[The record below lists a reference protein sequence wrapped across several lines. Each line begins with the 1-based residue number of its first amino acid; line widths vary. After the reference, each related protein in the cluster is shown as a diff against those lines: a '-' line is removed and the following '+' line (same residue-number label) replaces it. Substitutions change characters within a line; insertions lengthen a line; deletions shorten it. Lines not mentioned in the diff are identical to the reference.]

1 MIQNNKENK
10 ILRIFTSSTDRIA
23 GELLYEK
30 IVYMAKEQN
39 LAGATVFR
47 GVLGFGASSV
57 IHSSKFWEL
66 TEKLPVVIEIID
78 QSEKIDAFYTQ
89 IEPLLNEIPKGC
101 LVTINP
107 VKVVLYKPGK
117 LKNH

>member
-1 MIQNNKENK
+1 MMQNNKDNK
-10 ILRIFTSSTDRIA
+10 ILRIFASSTDRT
-23 GELLYEK
+23 GGDLLYEK

-78 QSEKIDAFYTQ
+78 HSDKIDAFYLQ
-89 IEPLLNEIPKGC
+89 IEPLLKEIPKGC
-101 LVTINP
+101 LVTIDP
-107 VKVVLYKPGK
+107 VKVVLYKAGK
-117 LKNH
+117 SK